1 MIVTGLV
8 GPIFLA
14 LSMFPVGTKP
24 LIAWGTSF
32 LSLGFCKICFSMVSG
47 LSAIALVYTGPDD
60 SDMLVAAIVLGL
72 LAPAIA
78 FSIAS
83 GAGIGALNT
92 LSYAGQGFGLNT
104 GLSMVPGAPNA
115 GGGTVPPNVLVN
127 NQQQDK
133 NDARNPGKTN

>member
-1 MIVTGLV
+1 L
-8 GPIFLA
+8 
-14 LSMFPVGTKP
+14 
-24 LIAWGTSF
+24 
-32 LSLGFCKICFSMVSG
+32 VSG
-47 LSAIALVYTGPDD
+47 LSAFAERSSKEIALVYTGPDD

-115 GGGTVPPNVLVN
+115 GGGTVPPNVLAN
-127 NQQQDK
+127 TNKTQDSRRG
-133 NDARNPGKTN
+133 DSARTD